1 MKTNAIIAVGLGAL
15 VFAACSDVRRTPG
28 KVYMPD
34 MAYSRAVETY
44 TDPRELQAEG
54 IHYTALPVEGTV
66 SRTDEAI
73 YLMMKDT
80 TGQHA
85 ASASLKNPLPPLNAV
100 QLAEAERLYMIN
112 CGICH
117 GAKMDGN
124 GPLFKDGAGPYSA
137 KPANL
142 ISDPNIMK
150 LPVGTIFHVETY
162 GKNMMGSYASQLS
175 NKQRWMI
182 AAYIKSKQAGAR
194 LQPTRPRQKNKR
206 ETEIDQR

>member
-15 VFAACSDVRRTPG
+15 VFAACSDIRRTPG

-54 IHYTALPVEGTV
+54 INYTALPVEGTV
-66 SRTDEAI
+66 SRSDEAI
-73 YLMMKDT
+73 YLMVKDT
-80 TGQHA
+80 TGLHA
-85 ASASLKNPLPPLNAV
+85 ASANLKNPLPPLDEV
-100 QLAEAERLYMIN
+100 QLAEADRLYMIN

-117 GAKMDGN
+117 GAKLDGN
-124 GPLFKDGAGPYSA
+124 GPLFKDGSGPYSS

-142 ISDPNIMK
+142 ATDPNIK
-150 LPVGTIFHVETY
+150 ALPVGTIFHVETY

-182 AAYIKSKQAGAR
+182 AAYIKSKQAGDAA
-194 LQPTRPRQKNKR
+194 PAAADSAAAKK
-206 ETEIDQR
+206 

>member
-15 VFAACSDVRRTPG
+15 VFAACSDIRRTPG
-28 KVYMPD
+28 RVYMPD

-54 IHYTALPVEGTV
+54 INYTALPVEGTV
-66 SRTDEAI
+66 SRSDEAI

-85 ASASLKNPLPPLNAV
+85 ASANLKNPLPPLDTV
-100 QLAEAERLYMIN
+100 QLAEADRLYMIN

-124 GPLFKDGAGPYSA
+124 GPLFKDGSGPYSA

-142 ISDPNIMK
+142 ATDPNIK
-150 LPVGTIFHVETY
+150 ALPVGTIFHVETY

-182 AAYIKSKQAGAR
+182 AAYIKSKQAGDAA
-194 LQPTRPRQKNKR
+194 PAAADSAAAKK
-206 ETEIDQR
+206 